1 MSADLEGVLAIV
13 LMGLATY
20 ATRAG
25 GFLLIRRFRPGPFL
39 EAWFGHVPGA
49 VFAAL
54 VAPGVWSAGP
64 AGWAGAVVGFAAM
77 RWTRQFLPALFFSVL
92 TFFVMRYVTT

>member
-1 MSADLEGVLAIV
+1 MSAGLEGIVAII

-20 ATRAG
+20 ATRVG

-54 VAPGVWSAGP
+54 VAPAVWSAGP
-64 AGWAGAVVGFAAM
+64 PGWLGAMVGFAAM
-77 RWTRQFLPALFFSVL
+77 RWTRQFLPALFLSL
-92 TFFVMRYVTT
+92 LSFFLLRHFMA

>member
-1 MSADLEGVLAIV
+1 MSAGPEGILAIL

-20 ATRAG
+20 ATRIG

-54 VAPGVWSAGP
+54 VAPSVWSAGP
-64 AGWAGAVVGFAAM
+64 AGWGGALVGFAVM
-77 RWTRQFLPALFFSVL
+77 RWSGQFIVALGSSLLAFLALHHLPL
-92 TFFVMRYVTT
+92 

>member
-1 MSADLEGVLAIV
+1 MSVDAEGVLAIL

-20 ATRAG
+20 ATRIG
-25 GFLLIRRFRPGPFL
+25 GFVLIRRFRPGPFL

-54 VAPGVWSAGP
+54 VAPSVWQAGP
-64 AGWAGAVVGFAAM
+64 PGWIGAGVGFLAM
-77 RWTRQFLPALFFSVL
+77 RWSGQFLIALFLSVASFAL
-92 TFFVMRYVTT
+92 VRHLMT

>member
-1 MSADLEGVLAIV
+1 MSVDAEGLLAIL

-20 ATRAG
+20 ATRIG
-25 GFLLIRRFRPGPFL
+25 GFILIRRFRPGPFL

-54 VAPGVWSAGP
+54 VAPAVWQAGLPGWISA
-64 AGWAGAVVGFAAM
+64 AMGFLAM
-77 RWTRQFLPALFFSVL
+77 RWSGQFLVALFLSVA
-92 TFFVMRYVTT
+92 TFVLVRHLMT

>member
-1 MSADLEGVLAIV
+1 MSGELEGIVAIL

-20 ATRAG
+20 ATRIG
-25 GFLLIRRFRPGPFL
+25 GFLLIRRFRPSPFL

-54 VAPGVWSAGP
+54 VAPAVWQAGP
-64 AGWAGAVVGFAAM
+64 PGWAGAVLGFATM
-77 RWTRQFLPALFFSVL
+77 RWTGQFLLALILSMLGFFLVRLVL
-92 TFFVMRYVTT
+92 A

>member
-1 MSADLEGVLAIV
+1 MSGDAEGIAAIL
-13 LMGLATY
+13 LMGAATY
-20 ATRAG
+20 VTRLG

-54 VAPGVWSAGP
+54 VAPAVWEAGP
-64 AGWAGAVVGFAAM
+64 PGWAGAIAGFAAM
-77 RWTRQFLPALFFSVL
+77 RITGQFLAGLAVSVL
-92 TFFVMRYVTT
+92 VYVIARLFT

>member
-1 MSADLEGVLAIV
+1 MSVGPEGVLAI
-13 LMGLATY
+13 LLLGLATY
-20 ATRAG
+20 ATRIG

-54 VAPGVWSAGP
+54 VAPAVWAAGP
-64 AGWAGAVVGFAAM
+64 PGWAGALVGFAVM
-77 RWTRQFLPALFFSVL
+77 RWCGQFVVALGASLLAFLLLRQVPI
-92 TFFVMRYVTT
+92 